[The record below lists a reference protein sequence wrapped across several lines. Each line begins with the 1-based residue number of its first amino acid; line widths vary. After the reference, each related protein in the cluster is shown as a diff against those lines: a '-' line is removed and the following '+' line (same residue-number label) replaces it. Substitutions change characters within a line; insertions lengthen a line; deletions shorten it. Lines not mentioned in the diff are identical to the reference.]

1 MSEQAAPPPARRFLG
16 MNRVVLVVAL
26 AVAAAAIAGGAFA
39 LRQRDASRQNAS
51 FVGRCSEGCQTS
63 GATPDAC
70 AALCGCMVERL
81 RGTGA
86 VVDLEQ
92 YYESRARGVPP
103 DPVLQQRVNTAQ
115 TECLSAASAAR

>member
-1 MSEQAAPPPARRFLG
+1 
-16 MNRVVLVVAL
+16 MNRTVLFVAL
-26 AVAAAAIAGGAFA
+26 GIAAAAAAGGAFA
-39 LRQRDASRQNAS
+39 LRQRDASRQSAS

-81 RGTGA
+81 RATGA
-86 VVDLEQ
+86 VVDLER

-103 DPVLQQRVNTAQ
+103 DPALQQRMNAAQ